1 MPNEADYGN
10 EAAEIFNQDAINA
23 AAKQHKP
30 LPLTGFCHNCEEETA
45 AHFCSKDCMDDYEY
59 RQNIRRKQGLA

>member
-45 AHFCSKDCMDDYEY
+45 ELFCDRDCRNDYEH
-59 RQNIRRKQGLA
+59 RMNTLKKQGLA

>member
-1 MPNEADYGN
+1 MSDIVDTANDAADLFL
-10 EAAEIFNQDAINA
+10 ADSIAHS
-23 AAKQHKP
+23 QHKP

-59 RQNIRRKQGLA
+59 RMHIRRKQGMV

>member
-1 MPNEADYGN
+1 MSDIVDTANDAADLFL
-10 EAAEIFNQDAINA
+10 ADSIAHA
-23 AAKQHKP
+23 QHKL

-59 RQNIRRKQGLA
+59 RMHIRRKQGLA

>member
-10 EAAEIFNQDAINA
+10 EAAEIFNQDAIRA

-30 LPLTGFCHNCEEETA
+30 LPMTGFCHNCDEPTA
-45 AHFCSKDCMDDYEY
+45 ELFCDCDCRNDYEH
-59 RQNIRRKQGLA
+59 RVTTRKKQGLA